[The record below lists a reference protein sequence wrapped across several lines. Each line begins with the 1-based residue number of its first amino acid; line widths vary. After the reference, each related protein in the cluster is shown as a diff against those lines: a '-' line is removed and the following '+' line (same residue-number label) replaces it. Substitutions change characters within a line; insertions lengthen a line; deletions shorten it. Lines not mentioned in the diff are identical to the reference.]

1 MPGLLVLTAILSA
14 IVIPGDAMYSD
25 IFAKN
30 EGPICTADTSDAPG
44 AVANRQTIYNPG
56 FDFVPGET
64 VLYYESFEGESIG
77 ELPTGWNT
85 TGTGAVVTLQQYP
98 GNWIKLS
105 QDATFITDNKA
116 SFGNDFTIEFDLL
129 LDFHPEGAFFPVFT
143 TGFLSSGAFAANDN
157 AILQDIY
164 ANALAGVDLNLQPE
178 DGSSVRFAS
187 YKLGNDYLV
196 NSYKPYGAM
205 DTLARKVMHVSMQA
219 QKERLRIWVNQDKIY
234 DLPRAIPAGSNF
246 NQLFFSVTSSS
257 YDNDKAGVYITNIK
271 VAKGLPD
278 TRHQLIDNGVFS
290 TTGILFDVNKATVRP
305 ESYGVLKEI
314 AGILQQHPAVQILVV
329 GHTDADGPETTN
341 QALSEKRAAA
351 VKMFLQ
357 TQFGIEHSRMTT
369 TGKGESKPVADNN
382 TAEGKARN
390 RRVEFIKQ

>member
-1 MPGLLVLTAILSA
+1 MHQGPLLTGKPYI
-14 IVIPGDAMYSD
+14 
-25 IFAKN
+25 
-30 EGPICTADTSDAPG
+30 
-44 AVANRQTIYNPG
+44 PG

-116 SFGNDFTIEFDLL
+116 SFGNEFTIEFDLL
-129 LDFHPEGAFFPVFT
+129 LDFQTEGAFFPVVT